1 VLLLFLGVAVEVNAG
16 LAVAVLEAAGLA
28 AEAHAL
34 HAARAGR
41 RAGAAPQDLA
51 ACTLL
56 LVVTGDP
63 GGEENN
69 TKCQMNQVVLYST
82 AKYPVQSSHY
92 FSCTCMCTDHCFVI
106 VHPTCNFIFVIFVK
120 KKVDHKN
127 SRI

>member
-1 VLLLFLGVAVEVNAG
+1 MFLLFLGVAVEVNAG

-63 GGEENN
+63 ISCQIRTRPASFGKSVMVN
-69 TKCQMNQVVLYST
+69 TAL
-82 AKYPVQSSHY
+82 
-92 FSCTCMCTDHCFVI
+92 FL
-106 VHPTCNFIFVIFVK
+106 
-120 KKVDHKN
+120 
-127 SRI
+127 